1 MDVSILVT
9 VTEQNILGRMAAD
22 HSTRRQAEMAPIDP
36 CSDIH
41 DLVALELREK
51 RVIFSFYP
59 CCRYPSEY
67 IRDLAGIQYAVF
79 VGCGTE
85 RE

>member
-1 MDVSILVT
+1 
-9 VTEQNILGRMAAD
+9 MAAD
-22 HSTRRQAEMAPIDP
+22 HSRRKAEMEPIDP